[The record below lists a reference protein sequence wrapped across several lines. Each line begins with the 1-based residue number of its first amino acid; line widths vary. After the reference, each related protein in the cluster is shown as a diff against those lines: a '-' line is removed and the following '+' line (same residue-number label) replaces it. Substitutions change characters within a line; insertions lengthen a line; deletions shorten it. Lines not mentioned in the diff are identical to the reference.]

1 MARKGRFGEQA
12 PTDYA
17 GNVLK
22 QINQMNTT
30 GDTAAEPGTTDGT
43 TPKTRTPRTRP
54 APLTAEQ
61 IAKDPVLSGKI
72 SYDQARINFLKLQNA
87 LNLLPLAKA
96 NESAKYKAKATQMV
110 RRSAAAMAK
119 LTPDQRNAETSFF
132 ALGGKL
138 TGTGKSEG
146 ANYGWDE
153 SKIAS
158 YWANAG
164 MPEKGMEIIAKLRG
178 YDQYGNDIPGG
189 IDTSKN
195 INYTLGKNANFNM
208 ASTTKGLTAV
218 QSARLTKLKNLKQGG
233 TTLGAKQLANLKKL
247 RALAKG

>member
-61 IAKDPVLSGKI
+61 IAADPVLSGKL
-72 SYDQARINFLKLQNA
+72 SYDQARINYIRYTQA
-87 LNLLPLAKA
+87 LNKMPLATTTGKKYAKQLAASRKA
-96 NESAKYKAKATQMV
+96 L
-110 RRSAAAMAK
+110 AK
-119 LTPDQRNAETSFF
+119 LGGNAQEAERQF
-132 ALGGKL
+132 ANLGGTL
-138 TGTGKSEG
+138 TGTGNAEG
-146 ANYGWDE
+146 SNFGGNAQA
-153 SKIAS
+153 IMA
-158 YWANAG
+158 YWRNAG
-164 MPEKGMEIIAKLRG
+164 MEEKGQEIVSKLRG
-178 YDQYGNDIPGG
+178 YDQYGNDLPGG

-195 INYTLGKNANFNM
+195 INYAYGKEYQTRMQSN
-208 ASTTKGLTAV
+208 TKGLNTLQA
-218 QSARLTKLKNLKQGG
+218 ARLTKLKNLKQGG
-233 TTLGAKQLANLKKL
+233 ATLGPKQLANLKKL

>member
-1 MARKGRFGEQA
+1 MARRGLFG
-12 PTDYA
+12 TGGSNNNVA
-17 GNVLK
+17 GNVIKNIL
-22 QINQMNTT
+22 QMQDT
-30 GDTAAEPGTTDGT
+30 GETSATPGTTDGT
-43 TPKTRTPRTRP
+43 VPKTRTPRTRP
-54 APLTAEQ
+54 TPLTAEQ
-61 IAKDPVLSGKI
+61 IAADPLLSGKV
-72 SYDQARINFLKLQNA
+72 SYDQARINYIKYQNA
-87 LNLLPLAKA
+87 LNKMPLATTTGKKYTKQLAASQKA
-96 NESAKYKAKATQMV
+96 LSKLGPDAKSYEQ
-110 RRSAAAMAK
+110 
-119 LTPDQRNAETSFF
+119 QFF

-138 TGTGKSEG
+138 AGTGNAEG
-146 ANYGWDE
+146 SNYGWQE

-195 INYTLGKNANFNM
+195 INYTLGKKSQFNM

-218 QSARLTKLKNLKQGG
+218 QSARLTKLKNIKQSGS
-233 TTLGAKQLANLKKL
+233 TLGPKQLANLKKL